1 MGFTV
6 DDLARLALQ
15 KKSWDDCSLQEL
27 QQIASTYPYYKP
39 VHLLLAKKLQGHN
52 GRLQNQVS
60 LASLYFP
67 DPAWFDHLL
76 NDKGSVSINRM
87 EKHESIKPFEPSFT
101 PERTVAV
108 AEMHKAEEKAYEEAR
123 SQGIKNIGAAEDFSE
138 IENEMPSGSSTGET
152 NNNREE
158 NFQALPTV
166 TKEPEIT
173 NSTIERSTEPFES
186 GPVEESLDMEETA
199 KDVAPE
205 FPLKENVAVQ
215 EEENILAPNEV
226 MNEPEV
232 SFSKVDR
239 NTEPFQS
246 GPVEESLDIEDTDK
260 HISPELPVAEN
271 NTVVDEEVK
280 ETLREAEVELNN
292 IKINS
297 EDNTVTVTEQN
308 KEEEKI
314 NPAREKHEAETIL
327 SVSSP
332 ALPEIVFEP
341 FHTVDYFASQGIRFS
356 EEEKPKDKFGQQLK
370 SFTEWLKTMKKTPP
384 AAVVE
389 SQPADQKVEK
399 LAAVSIADRA
409 VVTEAMA
416 EVWEK
421 QGNQAKALEIYEKLS
436 LLNPSKRAYFA
447 AKIEHLKNLT

>member
-60 LASLYFP
+60 LTSLYFP

-76 NDKGSVSINRM
+76 NDKGSASINRM
-87 EKHESIKPFEPSFT
+87 EKQEGRKPFEPSFT
-101 PERTVAV
+101 SERTVAV
-108 AEMHKAEEKAYEEAR
+108 AEMHKAEEKEYEEAR
-123 SQGIKNIGAAEDFSE
+123 LPGIKNIGAIEDFNE
-138 IENEMPSGSSTGET
+138 VENEIPSGSTEET
-152 NNNREE
+152 NTNREE
-158 NFQALPTV
+158 NIQALTTE

-173 NSTIERSTEPFES
+173 NS
-186 GPVEESLDMEETA
+186 A
-199 KDVAPE
+199 A
-205 FPLKENVAVQ
+205 
-215 EEENILAPNEV
+215 
-226 MNEPEV
+226 
-232 SFSKVDR
+232 DR
-239 NTEPFQS
+239 GTEPFQS
-246 GPVEESLDIEDTDK
+246 GPVEESLDIEDTAKDLATEF
-260 HISPELPVAEN
+260 P
-271 NTVVDEEVK
+271 VK
-280 ETLREAEVELNN
+280 ENDTAR
-292 IKINS
+292 
-297 EDNTVTVTEQN
+297 
-308 KEEEKI
+308 EEEKI
-314 NPAREKHEAETIL
+314 QVSNEVINEPEISFSKVDRNTEPFQSGPIEESLDIEDTGKHLPPESPETDNNPVQDEIKEQVPEAEIENAKKINTEDDPSAIPEQHTEQEIINPERKKQEAETTL
-327 SVSSP
+327 SASSP
-332 ALPEIVFEP
+332 ALPEIIFEP

-370 SFTEWLKTMKKTPP
+370 SFTEWLKTMKKTP
-384 AAVVE
+384 ATATVE

-409 VVTEAMA
+409 IVTEAMA